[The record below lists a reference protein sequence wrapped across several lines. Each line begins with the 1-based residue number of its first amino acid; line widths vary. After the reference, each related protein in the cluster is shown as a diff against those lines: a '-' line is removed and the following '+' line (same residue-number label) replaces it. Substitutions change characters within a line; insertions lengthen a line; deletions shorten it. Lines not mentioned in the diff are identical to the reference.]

1 MNIPYI
7 DVQKQTELTE
17 AQVKFFHDNGFL
29 VLRNSLSQEVRFLSI
44 FSNCLYTIT
53 MHAPVLK

>member
-29 VLRNSLSQEVRFLSI
+29 VLRNSLSQEVRIFSI
-44 FSNCLYTIT
+44 FQIVSLLLQC
-53 MHAPVLK
+53 MPRC